1 VNSTDNSTNVVTISQ
16 DQIFAKLRH
25 EITTQVPSGD
35 EQRNI
40 LDRLSALEKAQNSP
54 TFAERYTDLIS
65 VAANH
70 MTLLA
75 PFLPALTEMM
85 RNWLG
90 K

>member
-1 VNSTDNSTNVVTISQ
+1 VSRDE
-16 DQIFAKLRH
+16 IFAKLRR
-25 EITTQVPSGD
+25 EIATQIPVGE
-35 EQRNI
+35 EQKKI
-40 LDRLSALEKAQNSP
+40 LERLSALEAAQNSP
-54 TFAERYTDLIS
+54 AFTERYTDLIS

-75 PFLPALTEMM
+75 PFIPGLTEIM